1 MSNDD
6 VISAIWDIWCHFSN
20 FKQFQTFDVIS
31 AIQADIWC
39 LVKHQDIHIVQG
51 HLNLESVEKHCND
64 HTSMSAWIAE
74 MQGKLG
80 F

>member
-1 MSNDD
+1 MERLKES
-6 VISAIWDIWCHFSN
+6 
-20 FKQFQTFDVIS
+20 
-31 AIQADIWC
+31 IWC